1 MDKVE
6 LDRIRELYNSI
17 TTIGCCGVINQN
29 DVAKCANYV
38 PALLAEVDR
47 LNDAIIDYHRVLFDE
62 RAECIRRVCQ
72 LKEQKKNWVDANI
85 ELQGRVCALEH
96 ANKSLKNEL
105 DFSVAAEQFNAGEL
119 ERVRNTRDSAIDRMD
134 KLKDERDAARR
145 ERDSA
150 IEELKL
156 KKWGDRVSDGA
167 FAQMKMERDLAVAS
181 RNDLRT
187 KTAARRTI
195 TDLVAEAYQNAVEH
209 GFWDKEPNFGE
220 LIALCHSELSEAL
233 EAHRAGRAVDDTRDE
248 CDVDDCVSCGPCVYC
263 KHNKPEGVPTELADC
278 VIRIFDL
285 CGHYGID
292 LEAVIARKM
301 AYNKTR
307 ERLHGKGY

>member
-6 LDRIRELYNSI
+6 LDRVRKIVGKMHKDAKWVGSGSCLSSETSFIRLVV
-17 TTIGCCGVINQN
+17 GVADTEKLAVEMADLLN
-29 DVAKCANYV
+29 AV

-47 LNDAIIDYHRVLFDE
+47 LNKREDDWMNV
-62 RAECIRRVCQ
+62 
-72 LKEQKKNWVDANI
+72 NI
-85 ELQGRVCALEH
+85 ELQRRVCGLEN

-105 DFSVAAEQFNAGEL
+105 DFSVAAEKFNAGEL
-119 ERVRNTRDSAIDRMD
+119 ERVRNTRDLAIDRMR
-134 KLKDERDAARR
+134 KMTDERIA
-145 ERDSA
+145 
-150 IEELKL
+150 ELCDKV
-156 KKWGDRVSDGA
+156 G
-167 FAQMKMERDLAVAS
+167 
-181 RNDLRT
+181 
-187 KTAARRTI
+187 RRTI
-195 TDLVAEAYQNAVEH
+195 TDLVKEAHQNAVEH

-233 EAHRAGRAVDDTRDE
+233 ESHRDGHAVDFFYGRCKTKDGKCIHGENAARD
-248 CDVDDCVSCGPCVYC
+248 CTTC
-263 KHNKPEGVPTELADC
+263 KHCKPEGVPTELADC

-292 LEAVIARKM
+292 LEAVIDRKM